1 MRLGVLA
8 SPDSWYLRDLR
19 RAAGPRHSIE
29 VLAFPRIV
37 ATTGRAD
44 AKAQPLSRSGGA
56 QNAIAS
62 GERLGAGGNGTVE
75 LNGRQ
80 TSEQAG
86 EETAPPGGDWGEFD
100 AVLVRTMPP
109 GSLEQVIFRMDALG
123 RFEAAGGLVVNR
135 PRAVEA
141 AVDKYLTSALLA
153 AAGLETPRTIVC
165 QHPDDAMEAFA
176 QLGGDVVLKPLFGSE
191 GRGITRLTDPD
202 LAIRAFKMLAQLGAV
217 LYLQEFIPHPGF
229 DIRLLVVGGE
239 TYGMRR
245 HNPLDW
251 RTNVSRGATGVAF
264 EPDERLV
271 DMARR
276 AADAVGAWVAGVDL
290 LPAPDGRLLA
300 LEVNAVP
307 GWKALA
313 QATGVDIAA
322 RVLRFVEQRLS
333 GSSAELA

>member
-29 VLAFPRIV
+29 VLEFPRIV
-37 ATTGRAD
+37 ATTGRGYATVQ
-44 AKAQPLSRSGGA
+44 QPPRASSE

-62 GERLGAGGNGTVE
+62 GERHGANGDGT
-75 LNGRQ
+75 
-80 TSEQAG
+80 G
-86 EETAPPGGDWGEFD
+86 EPARRTGGDWGELD
-100 AVLVRTMPP
+100 AVMVRTMPP

-153 AAGLETPRTIVC
+153 SAGLDTPRTIVC

-202 LAIRAFKMLAQLGAV
+202 LALRAFKMLAQLGAV

-264 EPDERLV
+264 EPDERQV
-271 DMARR
+271 EMARR
-276 AADAVGAWVAGVDL
+276 AANAVGAWVAGVDL